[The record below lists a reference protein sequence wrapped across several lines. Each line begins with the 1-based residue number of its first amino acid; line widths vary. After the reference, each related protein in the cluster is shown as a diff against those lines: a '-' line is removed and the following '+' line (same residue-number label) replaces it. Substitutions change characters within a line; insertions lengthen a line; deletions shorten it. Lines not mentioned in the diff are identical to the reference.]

1 MGAGTI
7 IAITICAAVAAVVI
21 AICVWVIIERSSFR
35 GSKSTEYWTLS
46 TPYDGKKVVTL
57 DKDPDRDFVVL
68 NFTDVQFNDV
78 LDIGRAD
85 FTYKTMDELVKRVR
99 PDLITVT
106 GDVVWALPF
115 TRRSVMRFILHM
127 DKYRVPWAPVFGNH
141 DAEGN
146 ATLEWQGDRF
156 EEAEHCLFDRGPTDL
171 YGVGNYFVNIFEDG
185 TPIYSLCFMDNGRY
199 IDYGDRT
206 AETYVDYA
214 QIAWYKWNIEGL
226 NAEFGTS
233 VPSMSFSHF
242 AFPEMREAVEKYGIL
257 SDDGRYVI
265 PEDMGQGSCAYLPG
279 AAPVNSGFF
288 ETAKAS
294 GLTHAFFGH
303 DHENDARITVD
314 GVTLSYGLKTGPS
327 PRPWNSAKEYGGTVI
342 TIGDGGVSVRN
353 EVVASAD

>member
-1 MGAGTI
+1 MSKAKKV
-7 IAITICAAVAAVVI
+7 AIGVSAAVLVLLTVVLIVFCPRRGADETYIWAVSDDYSSENAASLEKTAGEDFTI
-21 AICVWVIIERSSFR
+21 LLFTDIQL
-35 GSKSTEYWTLS
+35 WTLVS
-46 TPYDGKKVVTL
+46 DN
-57 DKDPDRDFVVL
+57 R
-68 NFTDVQFNDV
+68 
-78 LDIGRAD
+78 RA
-85 FTYKTMDELVKRVR
+85 FAIMDELVERTD
-99 PDLITVT
+99 PDLIVLP
-106 GDVVWALPF
+106 GDNVSGVS
-115 TRRSVMRFILHM
+115 TDILTLQLVSKM
-127 DKYRVPWAPVFGNH
+127 ESYGVPWAPVFGNH

-156 EEAEHCLFDRGPTDL
+156 EEADHCLFDRGPTDL

-265 PEDMGQGSCAYLPG
+265 PEDMGEGSCAYLPG

>member
-1 MGAGTI
+1 MVLLTVVLIVFCPRRGADETYIWAVSDDYSSGNAASLEKTAGEDFTI
-7 IAITICAAVAAVVI
+7 LLFTDIQL
-21 AICVWVIIERSSFR
+21 
-35 GSKSTEYWTLS
+35 WTLVS
-46 TPYDGKKVVTL
+46 DN
-57 DKDPDRDFVVL
+57 R
-68 NFTDVQFNDV
+68 
-78 LDIGRAD
+78 RA
-85 FTYKTMDELVKRVR
+85 FAIMDELVERTD
-99 PDLITVT
+99 PDLIVLP
-106 GDVVWALPF
+106 GDNVSGIS
-115 TRRSVMRFILHM
+115 TDILTLQLVSKM
-127 DKYRVPWAPVFGNH
+127 ESYGVPWAPVFGNH

-265 PEDMGQGSCAYLPG
+265 HEDMGEGSCAYLPG